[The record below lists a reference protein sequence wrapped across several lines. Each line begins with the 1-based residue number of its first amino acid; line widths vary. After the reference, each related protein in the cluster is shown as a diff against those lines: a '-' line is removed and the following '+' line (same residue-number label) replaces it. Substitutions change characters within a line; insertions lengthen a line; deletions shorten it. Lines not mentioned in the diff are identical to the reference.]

1 MQFHPWRIIPF
12 FLLSMEDSLHD
23 DKGRE
28 FRSPAKQDKC
38 LLYPNQAGAACSKA
52 SSALLD

>member
-38 LLYPNQAGAACSKA
+38 LLYPN
-52 SSALLD
+52 